1 MTRQR
6 ANARLVVS
14 IAGTI
19 LACLIL
25 AAVRRTVMIA
35 IGTGGPP
42 HGLDQAAV
50 VTTLFVGV
58 AATTQLAVWIGRGVN
73 WCADAVTAPDDP
85 AWGEGSE
92 LLP

>member
-1 MTRQR
+1 MTRRR

-19 LACLIL
+19 LVCLIL

-35 IGTGGPP
+35 MGAPP

-50 VTTLFVGV
+50 VTTLFAGV
-58 AATTQLAVWIGRGVN
+58 AVMTQLAVWIGKGVN
-73 WCADAVTAPDDP
+73 WCADVLTAPDEPLP

-92 LLP
+92 LLS